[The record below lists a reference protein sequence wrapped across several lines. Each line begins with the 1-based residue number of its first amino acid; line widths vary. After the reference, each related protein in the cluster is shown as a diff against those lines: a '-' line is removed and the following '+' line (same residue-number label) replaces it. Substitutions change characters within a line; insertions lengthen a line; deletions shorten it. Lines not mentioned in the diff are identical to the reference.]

1 MLHTFLHPVLVIFSQ
16 HMTVPA
22 QPILLQY
29 QCYVIY
35 RTVKLMPD
43 LYNQLNV
50 LYLAET
56 SLDWVFISRV
66 EWAYISLDMLTRELK
81 VLVTII

>member
-1 MLHTFLHPVLVIFSQ
+1 VQFH
-16 HMTVPA
+16 
-22 QPILLQY
+22 
-29 QCYVIY
+29 

-56 SLDWVFISRV
+56 SLDWVFISQV